1 MKHFI
6 VVTISCT
13 LFPLAIQAQ
22 METVMDMHHA
32 DDTLNIKYTKKMLQG
47 KLWEFVGD
55 VGSVSISFTDNSM
68 YQTFVLEGKE
78 YVSPCVYYL
87 SDSFEMDFDDKRKGS
102 NQAGKYLQIKYLD
115 ANCDG
120 TGNIGFHSFWIR
132 ELTDD
137 TLEITEWRAQ
147 DATIRYH
154 AKPIKEQ

>member
-1 MKHFI
+1 M
-6 VVTISCT
+6 
-13 LFPLAIQAQ
+13 
-22 METVMDMHHA
+22 
-32 DDTLNIKYTKKMLQG
+32 IKELLQG

-68 YQTFVLEGKE
+68 HQTYIIEDTKYEF
-78 YVSPCVYYL
+78 PCVFYL